1 MFKQQKFYQAADNH
15 GSGMF
20 CPNCGKRVTA
30 TDAFCEN
37 CGFDLKAFRNQSNQS
52 AQSGASQSQPA
63 QPKSAQAA
71 QPAQPVQPTQ
81 PVQSTT
87 APTPHRAP
95 SHQSIP
101 AGVWVIIGAVVVLVV
116 GGYAY
121 GQHYYEPTNQLDR
134 AITALKTGDGLAK
147 QVTSTDPSLKITS
160 ETVKPM
166 ATYFKNDRKSLASL
180 ASDLKASNT
189 SNQYGIQFVR
199 TGKAWLFFDK
209 YQLQVSSVYADLTT
223 NHKNVTLSVNGKKV
237 AKTTAGSFSHKIG
250 PYVPGTYTLTAKGKV
265 GQHQMTNKGTYNLRS
280 TGETY
285 ELDLRTISLTVVG
298 TPKTVIY
305 VNGDKEGTIHSDGTL
320 ALNDLPWSNK
330 MMMTGKYQV
339 GGKTVTSKQ
348 TNLSDDEGSNVNVN
362 FAGVM
367 SQSSATDYITNIF
380 NALESYTNS
389 GDLGDA
395 SDYNDRMLDDYFV
408 NGTDN
413 SDYQELVKMAKGY
426 YDDDNIM
433 GVNYEPTILSTVPAA
448 DGKSE
453 ITYDIKYDFSN
464 TEEER
469 IQVFRYTATVE
480 KSGGHYKISKVSSAQ
495 KIRDYSN
502 SDDSDD

>member
-1 MFKQQKFYQAADNH
+1 MFKQQKFYQAEDNH
-15 GSGMF
+15 GGGTF
-20 CPNCGKRVTA
+20 CPNCGQRVTA

-37 CGFDLKAFRNQSNQS
+37 CGFDLKAFRNQDSQQPQS
-52 AQSGASQSQPA
+52 AADQA
-63 QPKSAQAA
+63 QPKST
-71 QPAQPVQPTQ
+71 PAQPTP
-81 PVQSTT
+81 SA
-87 APTPHRAP
+87 APTAHRT
-95 SHQSIP
+95 QSKRPMPKWAWIT
-101 AGVWVIIGAVVVLVV
+101 IGAVVVLAI

-121 GQHYYEPTNQLDR
+121 GQHYYQPANQLDR
-134 AITALKTGDGLAK
+134 AITALKTGKGLAK
-147 QVTSTDPSLKITS
+147 QVTSTDPSLKITAES
-160 ETVKPM
+160 VKPM
-166 ATYFKNDRKSLASL
+166 ATYFKNNRKSLAGL
-180 ASDLKASNT
+180 ASDLKTSNT
-189 SNQYGIQFVR
+189 SSQYGVQFVR

-209 YQLQVSSVYADLTT
+209 YQLQVASVYADLTT
-223 NHKNVTLSVNGKKV
+223 NHKNVTLAVNGKQV

-250 PYVPGTYTLTAKGKV
+250 PYVPGTYTLTAKGSV
-265 GQHQMTNKGTYNLRS
+265 GQHQITNKGTYYLRS

-305 VNGDKEGTIHSDGTL
+305 VNGEKQGTIHSDGTL

-339 GGKTVTSKQ
+339 GSQTVTSKQ
-348 TNLSDDEGSNVNVN
+348 TNLSSDEGGEVNVN

-380 NALESYTNS
+380 NAVSSYTNS
-389 GDLGDA
+389 GDLADA
-395 SDYNDRMLDDYFV
+395 SDYDNRALDDYFV

-413 SDYQELVKMAKGY
+413 ADYQELVKMAKGY
-426 YDDDNIM
+426 YDNDDIM
-433 GVNYEPTILSTVPAA
+433 GVDYEPTVLSTVPAA

-453 ITYDIKYDFSN
+453 ITYDIKYDFTN

-480 KSGGHYKISKVSSAQ
+480 KSGGHYKISKISSAQ